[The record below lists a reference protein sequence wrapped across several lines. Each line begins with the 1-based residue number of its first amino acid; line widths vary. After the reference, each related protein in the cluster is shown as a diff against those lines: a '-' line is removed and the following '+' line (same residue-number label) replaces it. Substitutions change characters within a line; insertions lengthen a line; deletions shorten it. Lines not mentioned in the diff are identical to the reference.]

1 MQRMSDISGAP
12 GAPIDKQSVR
22 ADCQLRLDAL
32 VDQSSSISFACLST
46 VDGRLFAYSSAT
58 PTPEPQHRSAITS
71 SLLALSESF
80 AKESLRSRCVY
91 TVVAAEHGVIVAVRV
106 PSKARSFALSVGA
119 DSSDILAVTLRTTLD
134 ASDLLAKII
143 DRSE

>member
-1 MQRMSDISGAP
+1 MQRVSGVSDARGVV
-12 GAPIDKQSVR
+12 IDTQAVR
-22 ADCQLRLDAL
+22 AECQARLDAM
-32 VDQSSSISFACLST
+32 VKQSSSVSFACLST
-46 VDGRLFAYSSAT
+46 VDGRLFAYSSAA

-80 AKESLRSRCVY
+80 AKESLRSRCAY

-119 DSSDILAVTLRTTLD
+119 DSSDILALTLRMTLD
-134 ASDLLAKII
+134 ASDALAKII